1 MVGERRNR
9 ALSTAQAAR
18 FGSAVELLRSG
29 RAREAVGIA
38 RALVQAAPEAADAHQ
53 LLAMCCAQMNDAAA
67 AEAAFRQALALA
79 PTATVVALNFSSWL
93 GKSGRVQEGMQVL
106 TQAPDSLQ
114 ASFQMGLFALQVRDH
129 VRARD
134 AFARVTR
141 FDPANAHAWDG
152 LGNAL
157 HAMGEHESAAE
168 AFRMATEVSPD
179 LARAWINLGITLRLL
194 GRIEDALAC
203 LRRVEAI
210 GHPVPELQDAI
221 NGVLQDSDKTAE
233 AIAGARR
240 LAVDHPDYVPGHET
254 LARLLWENGE
264 RFMPG
269 VDPLSMFRD
278 AAERQPGNIGLQRA
292 FVRALLSARRPQEA
306 WQWLER
312 KDWASLGDPVI
323 EWFAADAL
331 DALGRMDEAGGIYER
346 LQRSLGT
353 SSPEFL
359 NAHARHSFR
368 RQRFDMAERCASLAL
383 ELDPRNQEAWSH
395 LGTVWRLAEDSREEW
410 LFDYERLVGYVEVE
424 PPACFPDGDA
434 YLATL
439 AHTLERMHLAGREP
453 INQSVRNGSQT
464 SGRLFGRSDP
474 VIHAAAEALRGAAT
488 RWLATLPEA
497 RGARPHPFL
506 SRRRAGIRF
515 AGSWSVRLLSSGR
528 HANHIHNEGWMSSAF
543 YVALPPCMH
552 GEAASDAGWIQF
564 GQPMDE
570 LGLDLPPRRL
580 IKPKPGY
587 LALFPSYTWH
597 GTVPFVDAEPRLTIA
612 FDMQPM

>member
-1 MVGERRNR
+1 MVTERCNR
-9 ALSTAQAAR
+9 ALSMAQAAR
-18 FGSAVELLRSG
+18 FSSAMELLRSG
-29 RAREAVGIA
+29 RTHEAIDIA
-38 RALVQAAPEAADAHQ
+38 RSLVQVAPEAADAHQ
-53 LLAMCCAQMNDAAA
+53 LLAMCCAGMGDAPA
-67 AEAAFRQALALA
+67 AEVAFRHALALA
-79 PTATVVALNFSSWL
+79 PTATVVALNFASWL
-93 GKSGRVQEGMQVL
+93 GKSGRIQEGMGVL
-106 TQAPDSLQ
+106 AQAPDSLQ
-114 ASFQMGLFALQVRDH
+114 ASFQMGLFALQVHDH
-129 VRARD
+129 ARARD

-141 FDPANAHAWDG
+141 LDPTNAHAWDG

-157 HAMGEHESAAE
+157 HAMGEHEDAAE

-179 LARAWINLGITLRLL
+179 FTRAWINLGVALRLL
-194 GRIEDALAC
+194 GRIEEALAC
-203 LRRVEAI
+203 FRRVEAI

-221 NGVLQDSDKTAE
+221 NGVLQDSGKTAK

-240 LAVDHPDYVPGHET
+240 LVADHPDYVPGHDT

-264 RFMPG
+264 QFMPG

-278 AAERQPGNIGLQRA
+278 AAERQPGNAGLQRA
-292 FVRALLSARRPQEA
+292 FVRALLSARRSEEA
-306 WQWLER
+306 WRWLER
-312 KDWASLGDPVI
+312 MDWASSGDPVI

-331 DALGRMDEAGGIYER
+331 DALGRMDEAGKIYER
-346 LQRSLGT
+346 LQQSLGT

-368 RQRFDMAERCASLAL
+368 RQRFDVAERCARLAL

-395 LGTVWRLAEDSREEW
+395 LGTAWRLAGDSREEW

-434 YLATL
+434 YLAML
-439 AHTLERMHLAGREP
+439 AHTLEQMHLAGREP

-474 VIHAAAEALRGAAT
+474 IIRATAEALSGAVT
-488 RWLATLPEA
+488 RWLATLPQA
-497 RGARPHPFL
+497 HGARPHPFL

-515 AGSWSVRLLSSGR
+515 AGSWSVRLASSGR

-543 YVALPPCMH
+543 YVALPSCMH

-564 GQPMDE
+564 GQPMEE
-570 LGLDLPPRRL
+570 LGLDLLPRRL
-580 IKPKPGY
+580 IRPKPGY

-612 FDMQPM
+612 FDMQPA

>member
-1 MVGERRNR
+1 MSGERHNR
-9 ALSTAQAAR
+9 ALSAAQAAR
-18 FGSAVELLRSG
+18 FSSAMDLLRSD

-38 RALVQAAPEAADAHQ
+38 RALVREAPEAADAHQ
-53 LLAMCCAQMNDAAA
+53 LLAMCCAEAGDATA
-67 AEAAFRQALALA
+67 AEAAFRRALALA
-79 PTATVVALNFSSWL
+79 PTATVVALNFASWL
-93 GKSGRVQEGMQVL
+93 GKAGRIQEGMQVL
-106 TQAPDSLQ
+106 ARVQDSLQ

-129 VRARD
+129 ARARD

-141 FDPANAHAWDG
+141 LDPANAHAWDG

-168 AFRMATEVSPD
+168 AFRMATQASPG
-179 LARAWINLGITLRLL
+179 LARAWINLGVALRLL
-194 GRIEDALAC
+194 GRTDDALAC
-203 LRRVEAI
+203 LRRAEAI

-221 NGVLQDSDKTAE
+221 NGVLQDSGKTAD

-240 LAVDHPDYVPGHET
+240 LVVDHPSYVPGHEA

-278 AAERQPGNIGLQRA
+278 ATERQPGNIGLQRA
-292 FVRALLSARRPQEA
+292 FVRALLSARRPLEA
-306 WQWLER
+306 WRWLER
-312 KDWASLGDPVI
+312 KDWASSGDPVI

-331 DALGRMDEAGGIYER
+331 DALGRMDEAGEIYER

-353 SSPEFL
+353 GSPEFL
-359 NAHARHSFR
+359 NAHARHCFR

-395 LGTVWRLAEDSREEW
+395 LGTAWRLAGDSREEW

-424 PPACFPDGDA
+424 PPACFTDGDA

-439 AHTLERMHLAGREP
+439 AHALERMHLAGREP
-453 INQSVRNGSQT
+453 IDQSVRNGSQT
-464 SGRLFGRSDP
+464 SGRLFGRGDP
-474 VIHAAAEALRGAAT
+474 VIRATAEALSGAAI

-497 RGARPHPFL
+497 HGARPHPFL

-515 AGSWSVRLLSSGR
+515 AGSWSVRLVSSGR

-552 GEAASDAGWIQF
+552 VEAASDAGWIQF

-580 IKPKPGY
+580 IRPKQGC

-612 FDMQPM
+612 FDMQPA